1 VDAVSGRNN
10 TVRPV
15 ESGDTLGRFSL
26 RLLGGFELKVFP
38 GGRKVPLPGK
48 RERALLAYL
57 ALSAKGRQPRRKL
70 AALLWGDATDETL
83 LDNLRTCVWRLRKSL
98 EDTNH
103 RLLASEEEDIVLD
116 VSRFEID
123 VLAFRELA
131 HSATQEDLEKAA
143 ALCGGDFLNGLDLS
157 SEEFESWRRMETAR
171 HLDQAVEALSR
182 LMRLLMEN
190 GQNERA
196 IDVGTQI
203 LALDPLHEATVR
215 HVMKL
220 YVDGG
225 RRGAAIQLYRGLA
238 EALRRD
244 VNAQPAAE
252 TRIAFEHIAQAGEI
266 GRPRTVSTDVAVRA
280 APLATARPTTPQRE
294 PRRPRALSF
303 SIAAVVMTFMAAIA
317 LGSSLRVPDPVA
329 SGTQSAGTFGRAA
342 PVTGESAP
350 TAVAVLPF
358 ENLSGDPSQQFFSD
372 GMTEEISAALAKV
385 PGLEVVARTS
395 AFHFRGNRDARQVGH
410 ALSARYVLEG
420 SVRKEDDRVRIA
432 AQLVRTETGRLVWAD
447 TYERQSADIFAIQE
461 GIAKS
466 IATELRLSVAQPSAE
481 RLVPSREIDST
492 GYEQY
497 LRARPLVRA
506 RATGA
511 DAAIQILET
520 LVNRYPRFAPAWA
533 LLAQTYAMMPAFV
546 SPYTTVPGRPDL
558 LQRRDRIE
566 KYWPKAENAARRAI
580 QLAPNLPEGYLAY
593 GELMHFRGKLAAA
606 DDLFAK
612 ALAIDHYNP
621 DALALKMNL
630 MADVGRLKQA
640 TAIAQQLLALDPYVP
655 TWKQDAAEIYWIAGQ
670 RDRAVQLLMQIPDRP
685 SVPTS
690 LAMIYSSEGRYADAA
705 GVMEAALKLRGE
717 MVQNQS
723 PMWRTA
729 AAYLRAAPAKARASG
744 EFPRLGRVDWV
755 FLHVGAPEQ
764 SLEIYESEV
773 GTGLAGGQGDSFG
786 YLWHPSFAGVR
797 HSIRFKTLMKNAGMV
812 DYWRQRGWPDF
823 CRPLGGSDFTCT

>member
-1 VDAVSGRNN
+1 MDAGSGRNN
-10 TVRPV
+10 TARAV
-15 ESGDTLGRFSL
+15 EHADSPKRLCL
-26 RLLGGFELKVFP
+26 RLLGGFELRDFP
-38 GGRKVPLPGK
+38 GGHKVALPGK

-57 ALSAKGRQPRRKL
+57 ALSAQGRQPRRKL

-98 EDTNH
+98 GDKTH

-131 HSATQEDLEKAA
+131 QSASQENLEKAA
-143 ALCGGDFLNGLDLS
+143 ALCRGGFLDGLDLS

-171 HLDQAVEALSR
+171 HLDQAVETLSR
-182 LMRLLMEN
+182 LMRLLMEG

-196 IDVGTQI
+196 IDVGIQI

-215 HVMKL
+215 HMMKL

-244 VNAQPAAE
+244 LNAQPAAE
-252 TRIAFEHIAQAGEI
+252 TRIAFDHIAQADEI
-266 GRPRTVSTDVAVRA
+266 GPPGAVSTDVVPRA
-280 APLATARPTTPQRE
+280 APLATATPTTPQRV
-294 PRRPRALSF
+294 PRRPRALGF

-329 SGTQSAGTFGRAA
+329 SSTKSVGTFGRAA
-342 PVTGESAP
+342 PAAVESEP

-372 GMTEEISAALAKV
+372 GITEEISSALAKL
-385 PGLEVVARTS
+385 PGLELVARTS
-395 AFHFRGNRDARQVGH
+395 AFQFRGNRDARQVGH
-410 ALSARYVLEG
+410 ALGARYVLEG
-420 SVRKEDDRVRIA
+420 SVRKKDDRVRIA

-447 TYERQSADIFAIQE
+447 TYERQSADVFAIQE

-466 IATELRLSVAQPSAE
+466 IATELRLSVAQPSGE
-481 RLVPSREIDST
+481 RLVSSREIDST

-497 LRARPLVRA
+497 LRTKPLVRA

-511 DAAIQILET
+511 DAAIRILEP
-520 LVNRYPRFAPAWA
+520 LVTRYPRFAPAWA

-580 QLAPNLPEGYLAY
+580 QLDPNLPEGYLAY

-612 ALAIDHYNP
+612 ALSIDHYNP
-621 DALALKMNL
+621 DALGLRMNL
-630 MADVGRLKQA
+630 MADVGQLKQA
-640 TAIAQQLLALDPYVP
+640 TAIAQQLLAIDPYVP
-655 TWKQDAAEIYWIAGQ
+655 TWKQDAAEIYWISGQ
-670 RDRAVQLLMQIPDRP
+670 RDKAVQLLMQIPDRP

-705 GVMEAALKLRGE
+705 GMMEAALKVRSE
-717 MVQNQS
+717 MPQNQT

-729 AAYLRAAPAKARASG
+729 VAYLRSAPAKPEASG
-744 EFPRLGRVDWV
+744 QFPRLGRVDWV
-755 FLHVGAPEQ
+755 YLHVGAPEQ
-764 SLEIYESEV
+764 SLEIYESEI
-773 GTGLAGGQGDSFG
+773 GTGLVGGQGDSFG
-786 YLWHPSFAGVR
+786 YLWHPSFTGVR
-797 HSIRFKTLMKNAGMV
+797 HSVRFQTLMKNAGMV

-823 CRPLGGSDFTCT
+823 CRPLGGKNFTCT